1 MVWNLIWKMQNWLIW
16 YEKCKIDYHGNS
28 NNLLLCLLLKIL
40 YWVSF
45 IWIPMSRFSFTQLL
59 FTCQFPDKFVN
70 YELYIRLIF
79 VKLCVLYCESRHK
92 FHSKLELKCDLEK
105 RSNQREISSLFQITV
120 VWYIDC
126 RVLFVFK
133 ILCSLWY
140 TILGNVVSFVIFLLL
155 FR

>member
-1 MVWNLIWKMQNWLIW
+1 MWKMQNWLPWKFKQFIILSTPKGSLLSQFHLDSNESFRL
-16 YEKCKIDYHGNS
+16 YPTLIHMPISRQICK
-28 NNLLLCLLLKIL
+28 LRTL
-40 YWVSF
+40 YW
-45 IWIPMSRFSFTQLL
+45 ID
-59 FTCQFPDKFVN
+59 TCKTV
-70 YELYIRLIF
+70 
-79 VKLCVLYCESRHK
+79 CTVLWHK

-105 RSNQREISSLFQITV
+105 RSNQRGISSLFQITV